1 VTGPLEPPVGAVA
14 VIQLN
19 DGQFAS
25 ARRIAEAYEDAEN
38 HGWVFT
44 GSHYA
49 HPWAHVVASGRL
61 ITVYTPEVTTV
72 LALFDGGAS

>member
-1 VTGPLEPPVGAVA
+1 MSGPLEPPVGAVA
-14 VIQLN
+14 VIQLVN
-19 DGQFAS
+19 GDYAA
-25 ARRIAEAYEDAEN
+25 ARRISEAYEDAEN

-61 ITVYTPEVTTV
+61 VTVYTPEQDT
-72 LALFDGGAS
+72 